1 MVANFLIKRLDLLL
15 LILNFNDMYENNA
28 SLFLNFDLS
37 LISPYVCKW
46 RSIGTDARGEGLRI
60 MSEDSSL
67 KNSNSFYIP
76 YLQYTEDLGYIY
88 QRDSS
93 IFYDKHIP
101 KNIEQMSY
109 DSSNG
114 SEVSNIGITEK
125 DSILFKKNKT
135 LNELI
140 EFYKGDCE
148 FPNYSSLDVDYYRC
162 ELVYGDEVTSFTF
175 GDEQNLVI
183 LDETEVIF

>member
-1 MVANFLIKRLDLLL
+1 MTRKYKKIIVTTSFLLLFILCLSFLLSFFVNFSGSSNFLINGFAFKNNESLNISLDKEYKFTSKKE
-15 LILNFNDMYENNA
+15 INFLDVKVNFFANANYKYE
-28 SLFLNFDLS
+28 FEGVPCDFIDLYDLES
-37 LISPYVCKW
+37 YEK
-46 RSIGTDARGEGLRI
+46 GEG
-60 MSEDSSL
+60 
-67 KNSNSFYIP
+67 KNINSAFYIK
-76 YLQYTEDLGYIY
+76 
-88 QRDSS
+88 R
-93 IFYDKHIP
+93 
-101 KNIEQMSY
+101 
-109 DSSNG
+109 
-114 SEVSNIGITEK
+114 EK